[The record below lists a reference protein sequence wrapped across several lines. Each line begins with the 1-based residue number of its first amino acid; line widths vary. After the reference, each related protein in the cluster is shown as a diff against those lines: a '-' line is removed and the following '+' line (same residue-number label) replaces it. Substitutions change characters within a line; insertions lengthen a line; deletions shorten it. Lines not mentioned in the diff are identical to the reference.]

1 MFGRTSD
8 DSVAGAS
15 RHERPTRTPG
25 RSVLGPDLHLS
36 GIVAT
41 AGVLEVHGRV
51 EGEVTAGALV
61 VGPAGTV
68 SGRIQANE
76 AEVIGQLRGEIGCS
90 SLTVRDGGRLAAE
103 VVAEVLV
110 VENGAQVQGR
120 FARPAPAKAD

>member
-1 MFGRTSD
+1 MSD
-8 DSVAGAS
+8 DSAAGTGLP
-15 RHERPTRTPG
+15 ERPVRAPG

-68 SGRIQANE
+68 SGRIQTNE
-76 AEVIGQLRGEIGCS
+76 TEVIGQLRGEVGCT
-90 SLTVRDGGRLAAE
+90 SLTVRDGGRLAAD
-103 VVAEVLV
+103 VVCEIVV